1 MTKLLRNKNMLD
13 IASVDFAGALSI
25 IGIIGIIGVEVS
37 VLNHPRHPFDPE
49 EGNR

>member
-25 IGIIGIIGVEVS
+25 IGIIGVEVS